1 MQACRKLGLGLLAGA
16 ISLSALAQDGDAK
29 LAADALNPIANLTS
43 VPFQLNRDHDIG
55 PREEG
60 KKTYLNIQPVIPFSL
75 GADWNLIS
83 RTILPVIR
91 QNDLAPGL
99 GTQTGIGDITQSFFF
114 SPKKPTESGWIW
126 GAGPAL
132 LLPTGGEHM
141 TADKWGAGPTAV
153 VLKQEHG
160 WTYGVLAN
168 HIWSFAG
175 DGTGNGNGGVSNTY
189 VQPFLSY
196 TNARFTTFGVNTESN
211 YNWKT
216 NDWSVPLNFT
226 VTQLLKVGEQRL
238 TVQGGI
244 RYWASTPDRIG
255 PEKLGF
261 RLAVTFLFPNR

>member
-1 MQACRKLGLGLLAGA
+1 MKTCRKLTVAFTSTLLASSV
-16 ISLSALAQDGDAK
+16 SLQAAAQQSDAK
-29 LAADALNPIANLTS
+29 LAADALNPIASLTS

-60 KKTYLNIQPVIPFSL
+60 RKTYLNIQPVIPFSI
-75 GADWNLIS
+75 GAEWNLIS
-83 RTILPVIR
+83 RTILPVIH

-99 GTQTGIGDITQSFFF
+99 GAQTGFGDITQSLFF
-114 SPKKPTESGWIW
+114 SPKKPTESGLIW
-126 GAGPAL
+126 GAGPAFL
-132 LLPTGGEHM
+132 VPTGREYM
-141 TADKWGAGPTAV
+141 TENKWGAGPTAV

-175 DGTGNGNGGVSNTY
+175 NGDVGVSNTY

-196 TNARFTTFGVNTESN
+196 TNARYTTFGVNTESN

-226 VTQLLKVGEQRL
+226 VTQLLKVGDQRL
-238 TVQGGI
+238 TVQGGV
-244 RYWASTPDRIG
+244 RYWASTPDRVG

-261 RLAVTFLFPNR
+261 RLAVTFLFPN